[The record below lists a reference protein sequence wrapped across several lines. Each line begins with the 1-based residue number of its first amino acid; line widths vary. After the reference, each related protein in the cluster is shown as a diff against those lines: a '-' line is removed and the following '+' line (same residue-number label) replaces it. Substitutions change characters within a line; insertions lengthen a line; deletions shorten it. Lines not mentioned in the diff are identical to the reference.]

1 VTAKRSQKA
10 TSTGPLST
18 SEASPTDIYVTL
30 EEASRLTGLLVE
42 RLQNM
47 VRRKLI
53 PYRGGQ
59 VDPVFSMATVTKL
72 RAVPVPNGSIEL
84 PRAKSTKGVN
94 KPRGARF
101 VVDRVV
107 EGHVLD
113 VIKTMPANSVQSV
126 VTSPPFW
133 GQRVYADEKPVLWQD
148 DSLVPFGRESSPEA
162 YVQHTLEILAAI
174 GRVLKPNGTI
184 WWNLGDSYMTRAI
197 ARTSSRDRI
206 QHYAGKRTKWAKSPY
221 RRYSSGHAYLKDKD
235 LTLVPFQVAMGAQ
248 RIGYWVRSV
257 IVWSKQHNGLGEGLE
272 SRAHV
277 PEVVTDRPVVGHEYI
292 LLLARSVSYDYDGA
306 RAGETD
312 GDGTALNV
320 RSVWNFKPIGKGG
333 EHGARFPEQLPRRC
347 IQLSTRRGQL
357 VFDPFAGDG
366 NTLIAAKQLGRHFFG
381 CDISPTYIAAAR
393 RRLATE
399 GVLKPS

>member
-1 VTAKRSQKA
+1 MTI
-10 TSTGPLST
+10 
-18 SEASPTDIYVTL
+18 D
-30 EEASRLTGLLVE
+30 EASRLTGLLVE
-42 RLQNM
+42 RLRSL

-59 VDPVFSMATVTKL
+59 VDPVFSMASLTRFRTS
-72 RAVPVPNGSIEL
+72 PMTNGSAQP
-84 PRAKSTKGVN
+84 PRANRRTPADRTIGR
-94 KPRGARF
+94 PFAF
-101 VVDRVV
+101 DRVV
-107 EGHVLD
+107 KGHVLD
-113 VIKTMPANSVQSV
+113 VVKSIPTNSVQAV

-133 GQRVYADEKPVLWQD
+133 GQRVYEDEKSVHWQD
-148 DSLVPFGRESSPEA
+148 GSLAPFGREATPEA
-162 YVQHTLEILAAI
+162 YVLHTLEILASLARI
-174 GRVLKPNGTI
+174 LKPTGTI

-206 QHYAGKRTKWAKSPY
+206 EHYAGKRTTWATSPF

-235 LTLVPFQVAMGAQ
+235 LTLIPFQVAIGAQ
-248 RIGYWVRSV
+248 HLGYWVRSV
-257 IVWSKQHNGLGEGLE
+257 IVWSKQHNGPGETEALG

-292 LLLARSVSYDYDGA
+292 LLLARSQLYDYDGT

-312 GDGTALNV
+312 GDGTAINV
-320 RSVWNFKPIGKGG
+320 RSVWNFKPVGKGG

-366 NTLIAAKQLGRHFFG
+366 NTLVAAKRLGRRFFG
-381 CDISPTYIAAAR
+381 CDISRTYVAAAR
-393 RRLATE
+393 QRLA
-399 GVLKPS
+399 LDD